1 MNPSV
6 PNSAR
11 LWPRR
16 RFNAALLTTL
26 AVAGVGGLLGSRPAD
41 AQQRLRPT
49 PSDFEGPY
57 RPLKGTAWGGIDLMS
72 ARDASSAGRSLVLA
86 GRLLDTAGR
95 PRTGLRLQI
104 WQANSTGRYDY
115 HPDETPGHGVP
126 DPAFRGFGE
135 TDLDTGGW
143 YAVRTIRPGGYKR
156 TLFGVLPW
164 TFVPHIHVAVRAR
177 ARDLL
182 VTQCDVDQ
190 QIARLAAP
198 DYADHAEL
206 MRSEA
211 MRELAETVGGA
222 AVAEAELVRF
232 DVVLDRPA

>member
-1 MNPSV
+1 MDPSDTHT
-6 PNSAR
+6 AR
-11 LWPRR
+11 PLPRR
-16 RFNAALLTTL
+16 RFNAALLTTV
-26 AVAGVGGLLGSRPAD
+26 AAAGVGGLLGPRSAG

-49 PSDFEGPY
+49 PTDFEGPY

-72 ARDASSAGRSLVLA
+72 ARDAASAGRPLVLA

-115 HPDETPGHGVP
+115 HPDETPGHGLP
-126 DPAFRGFGE
+126 DPAFRGYGE
-135 TDLDTGGW
+135 TDIDTGGW

-164 TFVPHIHVAVRAR
+164 TFVPHIHVAVRAG

-182 VTQCDVDQ
+182 ITQCDVEET
-190 QIARLAAP
+190 IARRAATT
-198 DYADHAEL
+198 YADHAEL
-206 MRSEA
+206 MGSGA
-211 MRELAETVGGA
+211 MRELTETVGES
-222 AVAEAELVRF
+222 AVAKAEMVRF